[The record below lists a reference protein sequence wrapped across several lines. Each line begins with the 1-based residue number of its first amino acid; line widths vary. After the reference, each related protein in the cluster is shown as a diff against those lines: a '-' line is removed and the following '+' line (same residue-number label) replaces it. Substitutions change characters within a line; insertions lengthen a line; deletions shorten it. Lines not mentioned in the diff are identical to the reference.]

1 MRNLRQLSSLFTIIC
16 LLGAA
21 FFTQTSQADVA
32 INYACSTS
40 NLVYAR
46 NQGSAS
52 SSWVA
57 QTIWATNLSD
67 TLNNVTANL
76 TYPVPGNTYFLT
88 NNGIVLT
95 FGSNVVTHTSG
106 NSTATTL
113 MRNVTGSGTSTI
125 FPGDSLTLNT
135 NTQIRLKLVGGISST
150 AQQISFLGVNGNPGL
165 IMNGGIIND
174 GDDGVYNIQGKMQIT
189 TGSESV
195 FAPGGNFGN
204 YTGTGSLIGTARS
217 IIFGCQMSGQGTLDL
232 VLTATN
238 IPVLVTNGLNTF
250 NGNWVIQEGWLIGT
264 TPQCLGSANIT
275 VDPNATLGYYSPG
288 MQLENRSSSNSASYA
303 TSGAILDFDYP
314 PICTGTLILTNGG
327 LMNLHTNCI
336 FGSLIIEGT
345 PLGNGHYTYS
355 NLTVNPYQFTNF
367 MPNTGGTNSYI
378 NIQTPVAPPAPIGLS
393 AVPGTNSVV
402 ISWFPAATATGYI
415 ISRSTVNG
423 GPYTQVGTTN
433 STTYIDSGLTQ
444 FQTYYYV
451 VQGSNPFGAGPNSSQ
466 VSATPSPAV
475 TGVTATVNPAS
486 VGLTWNSYTYFGG
499 ATNYTVTRGTILG
512 GLYTIIFSGT
522 STNYTDSAVAN
533 GTFYYYVVL
542 ASLTNG
548 ALSAPSPEVSAL
560 TYPSVPAITT
570 DLYGT
575 SGIFL
580 QLSAPDPQ
588 IPGYLLNG
596 SSDGIHFSPLATLQG
611 GTNNFFDTGLNEGTE
626 YYFNVQATNSSGAS
640 AVSAVVS
647 NSIPV
652 GTISVAFGTG
662 YANPVGNIPS
672 PAPPG
677 YIQDIGFAYGD
688 QGNGIYGWATNMNVF
703 ATNSAQA
710 AYDMSALGQGAYNN
724 NNPPGDLRRDSF
736 IHQTQ
741 DSEATN
747 FAGLPASS
755 YPFWAMAN
763 IPNGLYQVRVVSGD
777 ATATDSIYQQTV
789 NGVTTP
795 AFTPGAGNP
804 YFAQWIVVCQVTNN
818 ILTVAPASTNNDKI
832 NYIDIYTAV
841 LPAAL
846 FTYGP
851 ASGTAPLAVN
861 FTNNSTGAYTTSFW
875 SFDTNG
881 DTLVGT
887 NQVVSFTYTNAGTFT
902 VSLVVSNNFGNAS
915 TNTVANAI
923 TVTPGTRPI
932 ITITNGPSS
941 TLVVNWSGG
950 GQLLQ
955 ATNLPGPWT
964 TNIGA
969 TAPFTVSPTNSRMFF
984 RIQQ

>member
-1 MRNLRQLSSLFTIIC
+1 MRHLSHLLCIATALFVAVCFQQKALAQTNLT
-16 LLGAA
+16 
-21 FFTQTSQADVA
+21 TETSQGSGHNWTESIWVTNAPGTFATTTPLVGPPVA
-32 INYACSTS
+32 GNTYEEIPNGVALAFTTS
-40 NLVYAR
+40 
-46 NQGSAS
+46 
-52 SSWVA
+52 
-57 QTIWATNLSD
+57 
-67 TLNNVTANL
+67 
-76 TYPVPGNTYFLT
+76 PGNTRLRNPT
-88 NNGIVLT
+88 AS
-95 FGSNVVTHTSG
+95 GSSQT
-106 NSTATTL
+106 
-113 MRNVTGSGTSTI
+113 
-125 FPGDSLTLNT
+125 FPGDSLTVHT
-135 NTQIRLKLVGGISST
+135 NCEIRFKDVNGISGGT
-150 AQQISFLGVNGNPGL
+150 PTVYNANFPGVNGNPGL
-165 IMNGGIIND
+165 ILDGGFLND
-174 GDDGVYNIQGKMQIT
+174 GDNGNWYI
-189 TGSESV
+189 TGSISV
-195 FAPGGNFGN
+195 VGVGTDVSVLGPGGNIGN
-204 YTGTGSLIGTARS
+204 PPVLTETARTF
-217 IIFGCQMSGQGTLDL
+217 IIGAVLSGSGEMAL
-232 VLTATN
+232 VLTPTN
-238 IPVLVTNGLNTF
+238 NPVLITNSLNTF
-250 NGNWVIQEGWLIGT
+250 NGNWIIQEGWLIGT
-264 TPQCLGSANIT
+264 APQCLGSANIT
-275 VDPNATLGYYSPG
+275 VDPLNTNCLPDYPGLVLETRNTPNDGPNTNA
-288 MQLENRSSSNSASYA
+288 AF
-303 TSGAILDFDYP
+303 AILDFNYA
-314 PICTGTLILTNGG
+314 PICTGALILTNGG

-345 PLGNGHYTYS
+345 TLPNGFYTYS

-378 NIQTPVAPPAPIGLS
+378 NIQTPVAPGAPTGVS
-393 AVPGTNSVV
+393 AVPGTNYVV
-402 ISWFPAATATGYI
+402 ISWLPTATATGYV
-415 ISRSTVNG
+415 ISRSTTHG

-433 STTYIDSGLTQ
+433 SLAYIDSGLTQ

-451 VQGSNPFGAGPNSSQ
+451 VQASNPFGVGPDSSE
-466 VSATPSPAV
+466 VSATPSPPVA
-475 TGVTATVNPAS
+475 GVTTTVHPAS
-486 VGLTWNSYTYFGG
+486 VGLTWYSYNYFGG
-499 ATNYTVTRGTILG
+499 ATNYTVERGMVSG
-512 GLYTIIFSGT
+512 GPYTKIASGT
-522 STNYTDSAVAN
+522 STNATDSGVTN
-533 GTFYYYVVL
+533 GTLYYYVVV
-542 ASLTNG
+542 ATLTNG
-548 ALSAPSPEVSAL
+548 GLSAPSVEVSAI
-560 TYPSVPAITT
+560 TYPSLPVITT

-580 QLSAPDPQ
+580 QLSTSDPQ
-588 IPGYLLNG
+588 TPGYVLNG
-596 SSDGIHFSPLATLQG
+596 SGDGIHFSPLATLQG
-611 GTNNFFDTGLNEGTE
+611 GTNNFLDTGLNEGTE

-640 AVSAVVS
+640 AVSATVS

-710 AYDMSALGQGAYNN
+710 AYDMSAITQGTYNN
-724 NNPPGDLRRDSF
+724 NNPPGDLRQDSF
-736 IHQTQ
+736 IHQNKDT
-741 DSEATN
+741 EATN

-777 ATATDSIYQQTV
+777 ATATDSTYAQTV

-861 FTNNSTGAYTTSFW
+861 FTNNSIGAYTTSFW

-887 NQVVSFTYTNAGTFT
+887 NQVVSFTYTSGGSFT

-941 TLVVNWSGG
+941 TLAINWSGG

-955 ATNLPGPWT
+955 ATNVTGPWT
-964 TNIGA
+964 TNVGA
-969 TAPFTVSPTNSRMFF
+969 TSPFTLSPTNARMFF